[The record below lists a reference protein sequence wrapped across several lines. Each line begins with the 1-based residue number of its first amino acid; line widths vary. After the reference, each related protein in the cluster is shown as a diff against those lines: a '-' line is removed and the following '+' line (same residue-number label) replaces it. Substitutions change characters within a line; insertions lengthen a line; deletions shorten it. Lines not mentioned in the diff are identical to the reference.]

1 MTTAQNLLRLNFSAF
16 DKNWFLNYAYTQLRD
31 GYVITQWKKDIF
43 YFIIDWLSGSD
54 AIKSTTS
61 GSTGVPKTITLK
73 KEFVTNS
80 AKVTND
86 FFHLKK
92 SDSSLLCLPV
102 KFIAGKLM
110 IVRAMERGLDLYCV
124 EPSLSPSF
132 NQFAIDFAAMTPT
145 QVASLLADG
154 EGRKLLA
161 QIDKLIVG
169 GDAISPSLEDKI
181 GELSTN
187 VWHSYGM
194 TETITHIAMR
204 KVNGVGAS
212 QNFTPLKHAEV
223 SLASDNCLVIDA
235 SLIGVAK
242 LKTNDIAELHADG
255 SFRVRGRKDNVVISG
270 GIKLFPEEIEK
281 KITGVCNWPYYLAGV
296 NDDLL
301 GNRLVMYVESSV
313 EIDTGNLLK
322 KIASKVDKYQIPKEI
337 IVVKQFVRTDSGKI
351 LRHS

>member
-1 MTTAQNLLRLNFSAF
+1 MTTAKNLLRLNFSAF

-31 GYVITQWKKDIF
+31 GKVITQWKKDIF

-54 AIKSTTS
+54 VIKSTTS
-61 GSTGVPKTITLK
+61 GSTGAPKTITLK

-80 AKVTND
+80 AKSTND
-86 FFHLKK
+86 FFNLKK
-92 SDSSLLCLPV
+92 SNTALLCLPV
-102 KFIAGKLM
+102 KYIAGKLM
-110 IVRAMERGLDLYCV
+110 IVRALERGLDLYCV

-132 NQFAIDFAAMTPT
+132 NQAFIDFAAMTPT
-145 QVASLLADG
+145 QVTSSLADDD
-154 EGRKLLA
+154 GRKLLS

-187 VWHSYGM
+187 VWHTYGM
-194 TETITHIAMR
+194 TETITHVALR

-212 QNFTPLKHAEV
+212 NRFTPLNYAKV

-235 SLIGVAK
+235 PSIGVVE
-242 LKTNDIAELHADG
+242 LKTNDIAELYVDG
-255 SFRVRGRKDNVVISG
+255 TFRVIGRKDNVVISG

-281 KITGVCNWPYYLAGV
+281 KIAGVCNWPYYLAGV

-301 GNRLVMYVESSV
+301 GKRLVMYVESSE
-313 EIDTGNLLK
+313 EIDKDSLLK
-322 KIASKVDKYQIPKEI
+322 EIASRVNKYQVPKDI
-337 IVVKQFVRTDSGKI
+337 IVVKQFVRTGSGKI
-351 LRHS
+351 SRCQ